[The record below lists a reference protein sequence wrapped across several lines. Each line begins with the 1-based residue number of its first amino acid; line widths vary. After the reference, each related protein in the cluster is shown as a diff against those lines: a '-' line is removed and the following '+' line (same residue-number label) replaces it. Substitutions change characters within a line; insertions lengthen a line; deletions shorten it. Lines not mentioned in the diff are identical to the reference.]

1 MVFPQD
7 DRVAQPS
14 ESSHKAVLTHFSDE
28 LAARIDFQQM
38 FILVDGVLPFEAC
51 LYYQVLPLYLE
62 GSRLMLGMVS
72 PDDRGASDYV
82 RRIISY
88 HHYIIVP
95 RQISS
100 DALQSALSAYLNYA
114 GTHASI
120 SRTHPPEAAPFP
132 KASSRSRSEQRV
144 DHNIQPTLV
153 VDSPEDL
160 DRGLDDF
167 LAKEAEAEAHA
178 HPPVPAP
185 EAVRPPVAPVPPAMP
200 TPASPVEAKSPPATP
215 ATPSPSKAKPA
226 QHSPQ
231 PAPRPAPE
239 PVLMGDI
246 PLLKLDLHHLTSP
259 AEVLKVL
266 PPATLFQELLG
277 RVLVGGIGRLYLER
291 QKDQGRVLWSQNG
304 VLQLVL
310 DDISLDQ
317 FQGLIG
323 EMKHFADLSLVPI
336 NHPKHVD
343 LERIF
348 RRTRLMMRF
357 RFMLSNY
364 GEEAT
369 IQVLRGAA
377 LRFYQQQQLALLER
391 DALGIAKQLQNKLT
405 QLRDRAYAESKFSG
419 ARLEVL
425 PALSQLLK
433 TMEAQIHTIQ
443 DGLPVFSDDDTQPL
457 PPPPSQ
463 PSKPP
468 SEHP

>member
-38 FILVDGVLPFEAC
+38 FILIDGVLPFEAC

-114 GTHASI
+114 GTHSSI
-120 SRTHPPEAAPFP
+120 GRTHPPEAAPFP

-160 DRGLDDF
+160 DGDLDDF
-167 LAKEAEAEAHA
+167 LAKEAEAAA
-178 HPPVPAP
+178 HPHPAAPAAGPVK
-185 EAVRPPVAPVPPAMP
+185 PPVAPVPP
-200 TPASPVEAKSPPATP
+200 PAAPVEAKSPSAPAPPTQ
-215 ATPSPSKAKPA
+215 AKPS
-226 QHSPQ
+226 QPSQPSPQ
-231 PAPRPAPE
+231 PAAKAQPAPKPAPDPE
-239 PVLMGDI
+239 LMGNI
-246 PLLKLDLHHLTSP
+246 PTLRLDLHHLTSP
-259 AEVLKVL
+259 VEVLKVL
-266 PPATLFQELLG
+266 PPSTLFQELLG

-310 DDISLDQ
+310 DDLSLDQ

-357 RFMLSNY
+357 RFMLSDY

-405 QLRDRAYAESKFSG
+405 QLRDRAHAESKFSG
-419 ARLEVL
+419 ARLEIL

-433 TMEAQIHTIQ
+433 TMEDQIHTLQ

-457 PPPPSQ
+457 PPPPNH
-463 PSKPP
+463 PPKPP
-468 SEHP
+468 S